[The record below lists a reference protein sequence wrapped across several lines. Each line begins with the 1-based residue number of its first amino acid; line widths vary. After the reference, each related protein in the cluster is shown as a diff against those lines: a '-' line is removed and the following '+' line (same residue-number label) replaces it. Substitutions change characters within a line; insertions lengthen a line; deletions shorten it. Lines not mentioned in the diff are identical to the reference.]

1 MGVNLGPL
9 NIKDTYEGLVQISG
23 SQLTDGSGSLISSLD
38 ITASQAGTAG
48 YAGTA
53 GTASNATSASFADQ
67 SGTSGFAS
75 TATSASFATTA
86 SYALNVPTFDT
97 GSLLVTG
104 SVTDATITL
113 EKGDGSTFDLVV
125 DNVANAT
132 SASFATT
139 ASHAIFAETASFL
152 PADTNLNINSITA
165 SFATFTSASIGYLQ
179 TITGSAKI
187 IGDAFIIL
195 NNNLPTER
203 YAGLVV
209 QDSGSGSPLTT
220 SSLQYDGQTDDWFY
234 EYSTDGGVTTD
245 HGVAMFG
252 PEYSVKGVP
261 TYLTNNT
268 IPKGDGGHHLN
279 DSSITDDGTDVVV
292 NANISASGFVSASTY
307 YGDGSNL
314 SGISSDPFPY
324 TGSAEITG
332 SLEVIGD
339 IINGTGPS
347 DASINIEAIGGANTI
362 STDGGNAAGSVT
374 IGQSNTSGKR
384 DVVIGIDNSSPQA
397 SNGSRQ
403 VVIGHTNIIVSPD
416 FTDNNTII
424 GVDNTVSG
432 IGGSNVVL
440 GTNIN
445 LDGGSSHVLI
455 GNGVN
460 YDPTG
465 GQGCVIIGG
474 GGANSFT
481 VSSNYGVL
489 VGGFGNAVNAN
500 KGGGYGGE
508 SNDSNGEYAYFIG
521 GDNNNAT
528 GNRSI
533 ILGGSSNTTTA
544 AAPYG
549 AIVGGQSNTSGHDR
563 SVVVGGT
570 GLSTTKDDEAVVNHL
585 SIYGNTFISSST
597 LGTGSLI
604 DNLGQNVATGSDA
617 VNHIV
622 HLTQA
627 DYDALTPDANTLYV
641 IDGSETLGDTVV
653 SGSLIGE
660 VNTIPVASNT
670 GSLDCSLGNMFILAL
685 VGGQDVRLEASNVQQ
700 GQVINIRI
708 LNDTTEGTISFD
720 TNVFK
725 FEGGTPFT
733 ATATAGA
740 IDILTT
746 TCFNNTSYLYTVGVK
761 DFQI

>member
-1 MGVNLGPL
+1 MGRNLGPL
-9 NIKDTYEGLVQISG
+9 NIKDSYEGLVQISG

-53 GTASNATSASFADQ
+53 GFADTATSASFADQ
-67 SGTSGFAS
+67 SGTSGYAT
-75 TATSASFATTA
+75 TALSASFATTA
-86 SYALNVPTFDT
+86 SYALNQTDTTYDLDSIQVGSDVAITLVGSDASLDTVTLVAGTNITLTDDGSSNITIDASVSSFDT
-97 GSLLVTG
+97 GSLMVTG
-104 SVTDATITL
+104 SVTDATLTFT
-113 EKGDGSTFDLVV
+113 KGDGSTFPLTVN
-125 DNVANAT
+125 NVANAT
-132 SASFATT
+132 SALLAVS
-139 ASHAIFAETASFL
+139 ASHAVNADNAITAQTASFL
-152 PADTNLNINSITA
+152 PSDTNLNINSITA
-165 SFATFTSASIGYLQ
+165 SFASFTSASIGYLQ

-252 PEYSVKGVP
+252 PEYSVKGSP

-279 DSSITDDGTDVVV
+279 DSNITDDGTLVTIDSNV
-292 NANISASGFVSASTY
+292 SASGYVSASTY

-314 SGISSDPFPY
+314 SGITTDTGSLLTTASYSDPLLTFTKGDGSTFNVTISSDPFPY
-324 TGSAEITG
+324 TGSAIISG
-332 SLEVIGD
+332 SL
-339 IINGTGPS
+339 
-347 DASINIEAIGGANTI
+347 
-362 STDGGNAAGSVT
+362 SV
-374 IGQSNTSGKR
+374 
-384 DVVIGIDNSSPQA
+384 D
-397 SNGSRQ
+397 
-403 VVIGHTNIIVSPD
+403 
-416 FTDNNTII
+416 
-424 GVDNTVSG
+424 
-432 IGGSNVVL
+432 
-440 GTNIN
+440 
-445 LDGGSSHVLI
+445 
-455 GNGVN
+455 
-460 YDPTG
+460 
-465 GQGCVIIGG
+465 
-474 GGANSFT
+474 
-481 VSSNYGVL
+481 GVL
-489 VGGFGNAVNAN
+489 AI
-500 KGGGYGGE
+500 
-508 SNDSNGEYAYFIG
+508 S
-521 GDNNNAT
+521 
-528 GNRSI
+528 
-533 ILGGSSNTTTA
+533 GSTA
-544 AAPYG
+544 
-549 AIVGGQSNTSGHDR
+549 
-563 SVVVGGT
+563 
-570 GLSTTKDDEAVVNHL
+570 
-585 SIYGNTFISSST
+585 ISSST

-604 DNLGQNVATGSDA
+604 DNLGQEGVATTTN
-617 VNHIV
+617 VQHIV
-622 HLTQA
+622 YCTQA
-627 DYDALTPDANTLYV
+627 EYDALTPDANTLYV
-641 IDGSETLGDTVV
+641 INGSEVLGNTVI

-660 VNTIPVASNT
+660 VNTIPVVSNT

-708 LNDTTEGTISFD
+708 LNDLTAGTISFD

-746 TCFNNTSYLYTVGVK
+746 TCFNNTSYLFTVGVK